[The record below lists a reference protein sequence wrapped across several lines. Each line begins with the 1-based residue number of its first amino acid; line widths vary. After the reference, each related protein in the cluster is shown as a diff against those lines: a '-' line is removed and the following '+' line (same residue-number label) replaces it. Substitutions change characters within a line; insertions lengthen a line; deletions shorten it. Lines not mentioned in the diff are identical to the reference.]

1 MERLDWK
8 RMDDIT
14 DGRPELRAELTRTAE
29 AWLLTPSNGNERTLR
44 RTYLILAR
52 YEGERWNGHKII
64 MSTPG
69 SRGGADAVTTWLIEP
84 DELAGVPDAGRYV
97 VIDKSKLGRK
107 RRELTEQEKDAIQ
120 KMRGDGMTINQIAR
134 ELHLGTL
141 RVMEYAR
148 ELKRCE

>member
-1 MERLDWK
+1 MERMDWK

-14 DGRPELRAELTRTAE
+14 DGRPELRAELERTAK

-69 SRGGADAVTTWLIEP
+69 SKDKADAVTTWLIEP
-84 DELAGVPDAGRYV
+84 EELVEPDAGRYV
-97 VIDKSKLGRK
+97 MIDKTKLGRK
-107 RRELTEQEKDAIQ
+107 KRELTDDERQTIKR
-120 KMRGDGMTINQIAR
+120 MRGDGMTINQIAR

-148 ELKRCE
+148 ELKRGE